1 MQTLEEDKQ
10 YLINQIGNLKSGL
23 FYSKHVDCYT
33 YDKVCD
39 LLDIVANIIDD
50 ELKEREEI

>member
-1 MQTLEEDKQ
+1 METMQEHKE
-10 YLINQIGNLKSGL
+10 YLMKLIADIKNGL
-23 FYSKHVDCYT
+23 FYSKYTDSYT

-50 ELKEREEI
+50 ELKEREVE

>member
-1 MQTLEEDKQ
+1 MESIEEHKQ
-10 YLINQIGNLKSGL
+10 YLIDLIAQIKSGL
-23 FYSKHVDCYT
+23 FYSKYADCYT

-50 ELKEREEI
+50 ELKERS

>member
-1 MQTLEEDKQ
+1 MSVEEEKQ
-10 YLINQIGNLKSGL
+10 YLISQIANFKNDLFHTKSVG
-23 FYSKHVDCYT
+23 CYT

-50 ELKEREEI
+50 ELKEREEK